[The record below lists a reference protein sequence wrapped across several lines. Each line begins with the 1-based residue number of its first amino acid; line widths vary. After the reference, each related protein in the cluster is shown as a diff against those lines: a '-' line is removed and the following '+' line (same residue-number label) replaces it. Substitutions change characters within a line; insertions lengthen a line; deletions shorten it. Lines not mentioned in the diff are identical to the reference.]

1 MAAERKEIGV
11 ILKKKIC
18 MCSNL
23 RNKNVKN
30 VLTNTI
36 LLILQLKSLLQQQ
49 FFLRHP
55 VTTFQ
60 PTCTTCSQELLDT
73 AIESV
78 AKFSLFYKQLLLQYL
93 RERNFCEIGR

>member
-1 MAAERKEIGV
+1 
-11 ILKKKIC
+11 

-23 RNKNVKN
+23 RNKNVKY

-55 VTTFQ
+55 RCDVSATLPSLSEQPYDFTMHYNGHSESTYVVVKVTH
-60 PTCTTCSQELLDT
+60 
-73 AIESV
+73 
-78 AKFSLFYKQLLLQYL
+78 
-93 RERNFCEIGR
+93 